1 MNLRLHEA
9 VGPGHLDTRTRPT
22 AVGLP
27 IYFERAS
34 GLPDD
39 HLRTSGGIIVGPAVL
54 WKLQHK
60 TDTLFF
66 GTVPQ
71 GLGRP
76 EPACNT
82 RGYGVLAAK
91 RAPLGVA
98 SWNRKAHE
106 GNRKG
111 MLPLRFASCELV
123 PCFTIQ
129 KGPEKTE
136 S

>member
-1 MNLRLHEA
+1 MGSADVTVNADSGERDDGVHLFS
-9 VGPGHLDTRTRPT
+9 VG
-22 AVGLP
+22 
-27 IYFERAS
+27 
-34 GLPDD
+34 
-39 HLRTSGGIIVGPAVL
+39 
-54 WKLQHK
+54 
-60 TDTLFF
+60 

-82 RGYGVLAAK
+82 RGYGVVAAK

-111 MLPLRFASCELV
+111 MLPLRFASCALV

-129 KGPEKTE
+129 MRLQRAK